1 MIGYLKGVISHIF
14 VNSCFIDVHGV
25 GYRTYAPAST
35 LDTLCVGQEAML
47 YTYMSVREDAIVLYG
62 FATQDEYE
70 LFMLLIGVNGVG
82 PKVALGIL
90 SAGTA
95 DSFRLAVHQ
104 KDIKGLTKMPGIGK
118 KTAERIVLELQ
129 DKIGPVASEDAEAAD
144 LGNSAAPGLSD
155 ILAETLAALTSL
167 GYSEQEV
174 LPVAE
179 SHLAGCTTVE
189 QLLKETLK
197 ALGSG
202 R

>member
-62 FATQDEYE
+62 FTTQDEYD

-129 DKIGPVASEDAEAAD
+129 DKIGPVASEDAGAAD

>member
-62 FATQDEYE
+62 FATQDEYD

-129 DKIGPVASEDAEAAD
+129 DKIGPVASEDAGAAD

-197 ALGSG
+197 TLGSG

>member
-62 FATQDEYE
+62 FATQDEYD

-95 DSFRLAVHQ
+95 DNFRLAVHQ

-129 DKIGPVASEDAEAAD
+129 DKIGPVASEDAGAAD

>member
-62 FATQDEYE
+62 FATQDEYD

-129 DKIGPVASEDAEAAD
+129 DKIGPVASEDAGAAD
-144 LGNSAAPGLSD
+144 LGGSAASGLSG

>member
-62 FATQDEYE
+62 FATQDEYD

>member
-62 FATQDEYE
+62 FATQDEYD

-129 DKIGPVASEDAEAAD
+129 DKIGPVASEDAGAAD
-144 LGNSAAPGLSD
+144 LGNSAALGLSD

>member
-62 FATQDEYE
+62 FATQDEYD

-129 DKIGPVASEDAEAAD
+129 DKIGPVASEDVGAAD
-144 LGNSAAPGLSD
+144 PGNSAAPGLSD

-179 SHLAGCTTVE
+179 SHLAVCTTVE

>member
-1 MIGYLKGVISHIF
+1 
-14 VNSCFIDVHGV
+14 
-25 GYRTYAPAST
+25 
-35 LDTLCVGQEAML
+35 ML

-62 FATQDEYE
+62 FATQDEYD

-129 DKIGPVASEDAEAAD
+129 DKIGPVASEDAGAAIWAVRPRRACRA
-144 LGNSAAPGLSD
+144 SWQKRWQP
-155 ILAETLAALTSL
+155 
-167 GYSEQEV
+167 
-174 LPVAE
+174 
-179 SHLAGCTTVE
+179 
-189 QLLKETLK
+189 
-197 ALGSG
+197 
-202 R
+202 

>member
-62 FATQDEYE
+62 FATQDEYD

-129 DKIGPVASEDAEAAD
+129 DKIGPVASEDAGAAD
-144 LGNSAAPGLSD
+144 LGNAAVPGLSG
-155 ILAETLAALTSL
+155 ILSETLAALTSL

-179 SHLAGCTTVE
+179 SNMAGCTTVE
-189 QLLKETLK
+189 QLLKATLK

>member
-35 LDTLCVGQEAML
+35 LDTLCIGQEAML

-62 FATQDEYE
+62 FATQDEYD

-129 DKIGPVASEDAEAAD
+129 DKIGPVASEDAGAAD

>member
-14 VNSCFIDVHGV
+14 VNSCFIDVNGV

-62 FATQDEYE
+62 FATQDEYD

-129 DKIGPVASEDAEAAD
+129 DKIGPVASEDAGAAD

-179 SHLAGCTTVE
+179 SHLTGCTTVE

>member
-62 FATQDEYE
+62 FATQDEYD

-104 KDIKGLTKMPGIGK
+104 KDIKSLTKMPGIGK

-129 DKIGPVASEDAEAAD
+129 DKIGPVASEDAGAAD
-144 LGNSAAPGLSD
+144 LGNSAAPVLSD

>member
-14 VNSCFIDVHGV
+14 VNSCFINVHGV

-62 FATQDEYE
+62 FATQDEYD

-129 DKIGPVASEDAEAAD
+129 DKIGPVASEDAGAAD

-179 SHLAGCTTVE
+179 SRLAGCTTVE

>member
-62 FATQDEYE
+62 FATQDEYD

-129 DKIGPVASEDAEAAD
+129 DKIGPVASKDAGAAD

-167 GYSEQEV
+167 GYSEQEI

>member
-35 LDTLCVGQEAML
+35 LDTLCFGQEAML

-62 FATQDEYE
+62 FATQDEYD

>member
-35 LDTLCVGQEAML
+35 LDTLCVGEEAML

-62 FATQDEYE
+62 FATQDEYD

-104 KDIKGLTKMPGIGK
+104 KDIKSLTKMPGIGK

-129 DKIGPVASEDAEAAD
+129 DKIGPVASEDAGAAD

>member
-1 MIGYLKGVISHIF
+1 MIGYLKGVIIHIF

-62 FATQDEYE
+62 FATQDEYD

-129 DKIGPVASEDAEAAD
+129 DKIGPVASEDAGAAD

>member
-62 FATQDEYE
+62 FATQDEYD

-129 DKIGPVASEDAEAAD
+129 DKIGPVASEDAGAAD
-144 LGNSAAPGLSD
+144 LGNSAVPGLSD

>member
-62 FATQDEYE
+62 FATQDEYD

-104 KDIKGLTKMPGIGK
+104 KDIKSLTKMPGIGK

-129 DKIGPVASEDAEAAD
+129 DKICPVASEDAGAAD

>member
-14 VNSCFIDVHGV
+14 VKSWFIDVHGV

-62 FATQDEYE
+62 FATQDEYD

-104 KDIKGLTKMPGIGK
+104 KDIKSLTKMPGIGK

-129 DKIGPVASEDAEAAD
+129 DKIGPVASEDAGAAD

-197 ALGSG
+197 AWWSG

>member
-62 FATQDEYE
+62 FATQDEYD

-95 DSFRLAVHQ
+95 DSFRLAIHQ
-104 KDIKGLTKMPGIGK
+104 KDIKSLTKMPGIGK

-129 DKIGPVASEDAEAAD
+129 DKIGPVASEDAGAAD

>member
-1 MIGYLKGVISHIF
+1 MIGKLKGIVDSFGDDWMIL
-14 VNSCFIDVHGV
+14 DVHGV

-35 LDTLCVGQEAML
+35 LDTLCVGREAML

-62 FATQDEYE
+62 FATQDEYD

-129 DKIGPVASEDAEAAD
+129 DKIGPVASEDAGAAD
-144 LGNSAAPGLSD
+144 LGGSAAPGLSG

>member
-62 FATQDEYE
+62 FATQDEYD
-70 LFMLLIGVNGVG
+70 LFMLLIGVNCVG

-129 DKIGPVASEDAEAAD
+129 DKIGPVASEDAGAAD

>member
-25 GYRTYAPAST
+25 GYRTYASAST

-62 FATQDEYE
+62 FATQDEYD

-129 DKIGPVASEDAEAAD
+129 DKIGPVASEDAGTAD
-144 LGNSAAPGLSD
+144 LGNADAPGLSG
-155 ILAETLAALTSL
+155 ILSETLAALTSL

-179 SHLAGCTTVE
+179 SNMAGCTTVE
-189 QLLKETLK
+189 QLLKATLK
-197 ALGSG
+197 ALGS
-202 R
+202 RR

>member
-14 VNSCFIDVHGV
+14 VNFCFIDVHGV

-62 FATQDEYE
+62 FATQDEYD

-104 KDIKGLTKMPGIGK
+104 KDIKSLTKMPGIGK

-129 DKIGPVASEDAEAAD
+129 DKIGPVASEDAGAAD

>member
-1 MIGYLKGVISHIF
+1 MIGYVKGIVSHIF
-14 VNSCFIDVHGV
+14 SNSCFIDVHGV

-35 LDTLCVGQEAML
+35 LDTLTVGRESLL
-47 YTYMSVREDAIVLYG
+47 YTYMSVREDAILLYG
-62 FATQDEYE
+62 FATQDEYD

-90 SAGTA
+90 SADKA
-95 DSFRLAVHQ
+95 DGFRLAVHN
-104 KDIKGLTKMPGIGK
+104 KDIKSLTKMPGVGK

-129 DKIGPVASEDAEAAD
+129 DKIGLDGVAPAAEV
-144 LGNSAAPGLSD
+144 GEGKAPSGLSGL
-155 ILAETLAALTSL
+155 LAETVAALTGL

-179 SHLAGCTTVE
+179 SHLSECETVE
-189 QLLKETLK
+189 ALLKATLK
-197 ALGSG
+197 SLGSG

>member
-25 GYRTYAPAST
+25 GYRTYTPAST
-35 LDTLCVGQEAML
+35 LDMLCVGQEAML

-62 FATQDEYE
+62 FATQDEYD

-129 DKIGPVASEDAEAAD
+129 DKIGPVASEDAGAAD

>member
-14 VNSCFIDVHGV
+14 VNSCFIDVHSV

-62 FATQDEYE
+62 FATQDEYD

-129 DKIGPVASEDAEAAD
+129 DKIGPVASEDAGAAD

>member
-62 FATQDEYE
+62 FATQDEYD

-104 KDIKGLTKMPGIGK
+104 KDIKSLTKMPGIGK
-118 KTAERIVLELQ
+118 KTAERIVLESQ
-129 DKIGPVASEDAEAAD
+129 DKIGPVASEDAGAAD

>member
-62 FATQDEYE
+62 FATQDEYD

-104 KDIKGLTKMPGIGK
+104 KDIKSLTKMPGIGK

-129 DKIGPVASEDAEAAD
+129 DKIGPVASEDAGAAD

-155 ILAETLAALTSL
+155 ILAETLAALSSL

-179 SHLAGCTTVE
+179 LHLAGCTTVE

>member
-62 FATQDEYE
+62 FATQDEYD
-70 LFMLLIGVNGVG
+70 LFMILIGVNGVG

-129 DKIGPVASEDAEAAD
+129 DKIGPVASEDAGAAD

>member
-62 FATQDEYE
+62 FATQDEYD

-129 DKIGPVASEDAEAAD
+129 DKIGPVASEDARAAD
-144 LGNSAAPGLSD
+144 LGNSAALGLSD

>member
-47 YTYMSVREDAIVLYG
+47 YAYMSVREDAIVLYG
-62 FATQDEYE
+62 FATQDEYD

-129 DKIGPVASEDAEAAD
+129 DKIGPVASEDAGAAD